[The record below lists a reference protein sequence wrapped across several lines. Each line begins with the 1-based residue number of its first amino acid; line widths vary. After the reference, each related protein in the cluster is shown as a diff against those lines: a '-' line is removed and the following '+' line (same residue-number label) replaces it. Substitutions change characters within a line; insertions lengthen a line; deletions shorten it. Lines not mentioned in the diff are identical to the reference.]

1 MRTSEQR
8 LRFGDKIRGKTE
20 IVRTCAEK
28 GVDLLNKA
36 ARQEK
41 KRKTIKDEVKKDMK
55 RVVSIR
61 WEKGRRSTV
70 VTCNSSSLKEQERT
84 EDVYNLLS
92 CQTENIL
99 S

>member
-8 LRFGDKIRGKTE
+8 LRFGHKVKRGKTE

-55 RVVSIR
+55 RVVRIR
-61 WEKGRRSTV
+61 
-70 VTCNSSSLKEQERT
+70 
-84 EDVYNLLS
+84 
-92 CQTENIL
+92 
-99 S
+99 